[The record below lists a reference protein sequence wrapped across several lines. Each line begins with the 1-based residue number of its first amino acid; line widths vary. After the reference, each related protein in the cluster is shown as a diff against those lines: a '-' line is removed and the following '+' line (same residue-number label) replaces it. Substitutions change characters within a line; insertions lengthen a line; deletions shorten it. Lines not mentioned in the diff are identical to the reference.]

1 MSASILNIGDVC
13 SLYAEGQVSGFIS
26 TLGLVDDRTV
36 IRPDDGDY
44 QNPPR
49 KFRDCLF
56 KICAMHRYTAQKQ
69 FKKAAKPTTIT
80 DAVLLKKLQH
90 AADLEKRQNEEES
103 MNMVGIEVTYGTIIQ
118 LLHLKSNKFLTV
130 NKRLPALL
138 EKNAMRVNLD
148 PSGNEGSWF
157 YVLPYY
163 KLRSNGDNVI
173 VGDKVTLMPVN
184 AGHPLH
190 ASGMELPDNP
200 GCMEVNCVSC
210 DTSWKISLFMDFSE
224 NREDILKGG
233 DVVRLF
239 HAEQEKFLTCDD
251 YKGNSVVFL
260 RSTGRTTKT
269 AATSS
274 KALWEV
280 EVVATD
286 PCRGGAGR
294 WNSLYRFKHLA
305 TGQYL
310 ACEIDPDPIE
320 DPNRLKLQGG
330 KDMPVFQ
337 LCSVP
342 YGHDIFSIFEL
353 DPTTIIK
360 GDELVPRS
368 SYVRLRHLRTNT
380 WCHATNIP
388 LDKNSDTPVMHKVG
402 LARVREDKEAF
413 AIVSVPTDEVRDLD
427 FANDACLVLKDAVQQ
442 VKSGTLTQNGRN
454 PDGRGDPN
462 FHKLKAL
469 TVLLSELICFCLEVD
484 LTTRDVMNVQ
494 GKPNR
499 DRQKLVREQ
508 DILKQVFELLKA
520 PFNKETPMELLLDK
534 KWAPFRSICRLCYRM
549 IKVSQQSYRKNQEYI
564 AKTWFSF
571 MQSQIGYDILAED
584 TITAL
589 LNNNRKLLEKHINA
603 SEIDTFVKLVRKNK
617 EGRYLSYL
625 SDLCVCK
632 GVAIA
637 STQELICK
645 SVLSPANSDILI
657 ETRMEGGEINMYMYG
672 SQVKQNLQTLS
683 KNAAEG
689 HEEDQ
694 ATLAYYQCQLDLF
707 SQMCQER
714 QYLAINTLKAQLT
727 VDLLLKC
734 MSDEDLSH
742 DLRASFCR
750 LMLHMHV
757 DREPQENHQSVKYAR
772 LWSYIPDEITI
783 NNYSPPAAQAPE
795 KFTHVTKFVRDYL
808 GTLESNT
815 YVFRD
820 SQQNKL
826 TYEVVNLAKHLV
838 YFGFFGFKDLLA
850 LTKTMLSILDCVKGP
865 AKEVL
870 RAISDLGA
878 AVTNMVL
885 GGDGAAPAAP
895 GAAQPAAAT
904 PKGSGSAKSESDVI
918 VMNTKLKIIEI
929 LEFIMNVRL
938 DYRITALLV
947 IFKRDFAGNQRSEA
961 LENGGDRKTSA
972 FDIGMSSII
981 PEAEKIFESENCPE
995 LDLDGC
1001 QGKTFLRV
1009 LLHLAMHDYLDL
1021 VSGALQL
1028 LLRHFSQRQEVLQA
1042 FKQVQL
1048 LVSQS
1053 DVENYT
1059 QIRTDLDKLRLMVE
1073 KSELW
1078 VYVGGKG
1085 PKGESSHPEPTLGT
1099 SKSGD
1104 APSIAASEWS
1114 IDLDS
1119 SSRDAPYEKNFQQ
1132 IIQLLRRLTD
1142 LCEQKDKDGKAV
1154 KHQKHEQRLLK
1165 NLGAHQAVLDLLA
1178 VPHDEK
1184 DPNMQDVMSH
1194 AHYFLQA
1201 FVRNNPQ
1208 NQAILHV
1215 SIDRFLVPGVNEAV
1229 TATAIFKDNM
1239 QLCLCVTD
1247 TIIQHYVR
1255 CIESDGLHVEYLV
1268 FLQTVVKSE
1277 GQYLRKCQDIVMQEL
1292 LQAGEEVMLL
1302 YNDRQSFNQLVQL
1315 MTDYREHPTPDSP
1328 LHYHIQ
1334 LVHLLSACTEGKNV
1348 YTEIKCHSLLP
1359 LDEIVHIATHQDC
1372 IPEIKIAYVNFL
1384 NHCYVDTEVEMKE
1397 IYTSNHMWELFEN
1410 FLVDISLVANNGRPI
1425 GRHEI
1430 VLEKYVTIPVM
1441 QIITSFFSSPFSDS
1455 STSNARQPMFMRLLK
1470 GAFQLSRCDWLSG
1483 EQKFH
1488 VENCIK
1494 TLSEI
1499 ANERKIVITA
1509 DLNAQMSSLLN
1520 RSILGNR
1527 IGNKWMDRV
1536 RSRRPS
1542 GLGGSRDYRTIIEGL
1557 QDIVSLFEEEMR
1569 PQVEAEKSVLVDVMH
1584 RPDRLFPE
1592 ESESRVQCS
1601 GGGFVSKL
1609 INHCEKM
1616 LENIDEAL
1624 IIRLLNTIRCMMKT
1638 NLQFT
1643 PDALALRMRLLQRYY
1658 GDSVVE
1664 SSNDAIGEHGN
1675 DEDGEQEDEEEDWC
1689 TKIKQSNTVSVARD
1703 DLTLFQVQCLLDS
1716 AGATELFIKLVIS
1729 ASSPAVFHES
1739 LQLGI
1744 SLLEGGN
1751 PLIQRSFHE
1760 RFVNQNSEQF
1770 FYTIFTKMEKAI
1782 AEIKSCHAV
1791 ATTDVTGQGNNK
1803 TRVDDMQEGLGSIPA
1818 QLHAGDDDNR
1828 VPYDQ
1833 DALSQAASASKA
1845 AMAALR
1851 KPEDDDQQYKEI
1863 GLEGVG
1869 AEVMEMTHVLRFL
1882 QLLCENHNIQLQ
1894 NYLRKQL
1901 TAPAALNKNSYNLI
1915 NETLELIESLC
1926 GGTTGGLGLL
1936 GLYINEGNFELVDQC
1951 LCTLTEFCQGPC
1963 PENQTAIAFQES
1975 NGIDIIVAIVLN
1987 DINPLAKRRMS
1998 LVLQLK
2004 NDAAKLLLSIME
2016 SRQDSDMAERIM
2028 QNIQPSY
2035 LVNAIRQAY
2044 NTGST
2049 AEDVDPLDVEE
2060 EIGDDEATPH
2070 EVGHNIYI
2078 LAYQLSEYNKELAH
2092 LLCRGF
2098 INEASRLSDPALDYY
2113 SKRTAQIEVVRYD
2126 RSLERIVFQ
2135 VPPICNYLTKTSK
2148 LKVLYTA
2155 ERDEQGSKVT
2165 DFFSRTDDLF
2175 NEMIWQKKLRDNPL
2189 LYAISRNMPLW
2200 ANIVFLLA
2208 VTCNFLVALFY
2219 PFPTVEE
2226 DVPTSISVFVWLMLV
2241 ILGCLCYLTPNSK
2254 TISLLVIFSIA
2265 RLKIT
2270 AGMNFTL
2277 TFLGLCQV
2285 VGKAMY
2291 LISYLGNRG
2300 FKRENLKRDGELLY
2314 RNLYMV
2320 LCILGLVVHNFFYS
2334 ILMLDII
2341 IREETLLNV
2350 IRSVTRNGKSILL
2363 TTVLAL
2369 ILVYLFSVVGYL
2381 FLRDDFV
2388 MEVDAS
2394 PEGTTHIHSFL
2405 NSFAIGETPAIETA
2419 EPSTLSEMLSDGLES
2434 CAAFSEEERATLV
2447 ADCDK
2452 LWDDVK
2458 CACLS
2463 AGASSAQE
2471 SSVPAPVE
2479 EEGGG
2484 DDPIMVRMCDTLF
2497 LCIITTLNQ
2506 GVRNGGGIGDVL
2518 RRPNIS
2524 ELSFFPR
2531 IIYDLLFFFVVII
2544 IVLNLIFGVIIDT
2557 FADLRSE
2564 KQEKDE
2570 ILRNT
2575 CFICSLERGAFDNKT
2590 VSFEEHFRMEH
2601 NLWHYLYFIVLI
2613 KVKDPTEF
2621 TGPES
2626 YVYEMVKNKKL
2637 DWFPR
2642 MRAMSLCSDEAE
2654 NDQNEFRDLKV
2665 TLESTRSHVESLS
2678 KQLQELKDQMTQQRK
2693 QKQRTSLLGG
2703 ITSQQSVGHTSST
2716 T

>member
-442 VKSGTLTQNGRN
+442 VKSGTLTQNGRKEGKKK
-454 PDGRGDPN
+454 PVGRWGDE
-462 FHKLKAL
+462 KAL

-1803 TRVDDMQEGLGSIPA
+1803 TRVDDMQ
-1818 QLHAGDDDNR
+1818 
-1828 VPYDQ
+1828 